1 MDNLINEV
9 IEGFETIPLEE
20 SSKVNFLKRMDL
32 KYMASH
38 DQLIAVLEAVKKD
51 YYVMTIK
58 GKRVQGYKTTYFDTP
73 ENAFYTAHHNG
84 HNNRLKVRKREYL
97 NTGEHFLEIKRKKLN
112 GNTSKKRTTIEGEND
127 AAVDEQDNLFI
138 QKHVLGGIADLSPKI
153 DTMFFRTTLVSKLF
167 NERVTIDIDLNYKD
181 YEGGVLQTKNLYIV
195 EVKCNKSSG
204 YTPIRKALKDNAV
217 RTGGFSKYCIGRAA
231 MDETLRQNNFK
242 FKVKLLKK
250 HC

>member
-1 MDNLINEV
+1 MDSMITEV
-9 IEGFETIPLEE
+9 IGSFETIPLEE
-20 SSKVNFLKRMDL
+20 SGKVNFLKRMDI

-38 DQLIAVLEAVKKD
+38 EQLIAVLEAVKKD
-51 YYVMTIK
+51 YYVMTIR
-58 GKRVQGYKTTYFDTP
+58 GERVQGYKTTYFDTP
-73 ENAFYTAHHNG
+73 ENAFYVAHHNG

-112 GNTSKKRTTIEGEND
+112 GNTSKKRTNIESETD
-127 AAVDEQDNLFI
+127 SAVDDIEKLFI
-138 QKHVLGGIADLSPKI
+138 GKHITGEMPSLMPKI

-167 NERVTIDIDLNYKD
+167 NERVTIDVDLNYKD
-181 YEGGVLQTKNLYIV
+181 YEGGALQTKDLYIV

-217 RTGGFSKYCIGRAA
+217 HSGGFSKYCIGRAIL
-231 MDETLRQNNFK
+231 DQTLRQNNFK